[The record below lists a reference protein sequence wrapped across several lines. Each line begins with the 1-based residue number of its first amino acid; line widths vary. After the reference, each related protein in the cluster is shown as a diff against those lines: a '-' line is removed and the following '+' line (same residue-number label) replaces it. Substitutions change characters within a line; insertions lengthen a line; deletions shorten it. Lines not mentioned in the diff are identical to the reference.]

1 MSAMT
6 SALSKPRNR
15 VLNRSWRKSRG
26 LTFIRWSPAGS
37 SQVALPE
44 DGRAEPDNRGSFLH
58 GDFEIVTHA
67 HGQLAQQRLVDPL
80 VQQHRAKGP
89 QLCEVRT
96 RILRILEERRNRHQP
111 HAPGRS
117 ATC

>member
-37 SQVALPE
+37 SHGALPE
-44 DGRAEPDNRGSFLH
+44 DGRAEPNNRGSFLH
-58 GDFEIVTHA
+58 GDFEIVTHT
-67 HGQLAQQRLVDPL
+67 HGQLP
-80 VQQHRAKGP
+80 QHRSIETLFEQCSAKVAE
-89 QLCEVRT
+89 LSEVRPCIF
-96 RILRILEERRNRHQP
+96 RLFEEWRNRHEP
-111 HAPGRS
+111 NTAG
-117 ATC
+117 